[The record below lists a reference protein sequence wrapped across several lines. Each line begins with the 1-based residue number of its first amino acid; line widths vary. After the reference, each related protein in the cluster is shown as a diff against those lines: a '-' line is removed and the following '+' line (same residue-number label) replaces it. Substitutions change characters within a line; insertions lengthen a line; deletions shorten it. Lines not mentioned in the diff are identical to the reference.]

1 MVVAEC
7 RSDLIP
13 FYLRRGYVQVG
24 TQPILSIIPAT
35 SVTRP
40 DLLMVELEKMAKT
53 KDIKETNG
61 AKEGKADRTLIGSE
75 HPKEKSAK
83 IELN

>member
-7 RSDLIP
+7 RCDLIP

-61 AKEGKADRTLIGSE
+61 AKEGKADRTLTGSE
-75 HPKEKSAK
+75 HPKQKSSK